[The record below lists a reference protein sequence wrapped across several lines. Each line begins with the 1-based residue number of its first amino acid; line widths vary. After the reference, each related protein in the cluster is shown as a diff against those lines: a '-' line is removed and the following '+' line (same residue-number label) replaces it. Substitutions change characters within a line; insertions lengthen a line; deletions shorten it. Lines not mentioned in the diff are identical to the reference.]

1 MPPKYGNKKS
11 KSKQKM
17 KNMTNEQHE
26 MFVKAEKDGLITKKQ
41 HMALPPQLLEAIIK
55 SKKKSKKKK

>member
-11 KSKQKM
+11 KSKM
-17 KNMTNEQHE
+17 KPMTKEQHE
-26 MFVKAEKDGLITKKQ
+26 MFVKAEKDGLITNKQ

-55 SKKKSKKKK
+55 SKKKPKKKK